1 MQALR
6 DLYKPR
12 KGGGLVDGPK
22 VGVEIEVEGAGL
34 VGGLRGFRCERD
46 GSLRGENVEYV
57 FEKPVEWKDEGYR
70 LVKTLRLKLKQA
82 ESVVYDTGYAGIHVH
97 VNVCDMTPIQ
107 LWRYAI
113 AYYIAEPLLLEFC
126 GEDRRSN
133 LFCLSLQ
140 EAVTPLRRLRE
151 AIERLSFEELYT
163 DDIRYAALNFKALA
177 EYGSFEFRAMRSV
190 VDETVLNQW
199 VTMLLELRQFAL
211 GDWDVRSVIQDL
223 SIAQEGFLKALMPTS
238 YVYLADVDDKF
249 DKMLEGLRTVQYD
262 IAIFDEEKCKLT
274 AEHRIKRRAE
284 DAAANA
290 MEWKA
295 VGVGIGGLHVA
306 QPRARANPARF
317 IVDELVPEI
326 EGNIHEPEIDL

>member
-22 VGVEIEVEGAGL
+22 VGVEIEVEGDGL
-34 VGGLRGFRCERD
+34 VDNLRGFRCERD

-57 FEKPVEWKDEGYR
+57 FERPVDWSDEGFN

-82 ESVVYDTGYAGIHVH
+82 QSKVYDTGYAGIHVH
-97 VNVCDMTPIQ
+97 VNVCDMTPVQ

-113 AYYIAEPLLLEFC
+113 AYYIVEPILLEFC

-140 EAVTPLRRLRE
+140 EAIVPVRRLRN
-151 AIERLSFEELYT
+151 AIERIAFEELYT
-163 DDIRYAALNFKALA
+163 DDLRYAALNFKALA

-211 GDWDVRSVIQDL
+211 GDWDVRSVINDL

-238 YVYLADVDDKF
+238 YVYLKDIDDKF
-249 DKMLEGLRTVQYD
+249 DKMLDGLRTVQYD
-262 IAIFDEEKCKLT
+262 IASFEDEQCKLSI
-274 AEHRIKRRAE
+274 EHRAKKRVEAAE
-284 DAAANA
+284 EPA
-290 MEWKA
+290 MKWRVMHHA
-295 VGVGIGGLHVA
+295 GQVQARA
-306 QPRARANPARF
+306 QPVPPNHLRF
-317 IVDELVPEI
+317 MMDAEPPML